1 MARNSFRKK
10 IWLYNLLKRQGPL
23 TLKEINEY
31 WRSCSLNEAGE
42 DYPRRTFQYDLN
54 AISDMLD
61 VDIICDRRNNKY
73 EIQPCGNK
81 NTEMERA
88 LGFFEIKD
96 SLAGGDDW
104 ENYLLF

>member
-42 DYPRRTFQYDLN
+42 DYPRRTF
-54 AISDMLD
+54 
-61 VDIICDRRNNKY
+61 
-73 EIQPCGNK
+73 P
-81 NTEMERA
+81 
-88 LGFFEIKD
+88 
-96 SLAGGDDW
+96 
-104 ENYLLF
+104 